1 MPSAVNT
8 PRATSRCSIAY
19 VIRLWPRAP
28 YEALMLAA
36 VPLSYSAIYVL
47 VQTEPRYTYPLL
59 WLHMLLCAQLISR
72 SRLLAG
78 AGEASDSNVGALG

>member
-1 MPSAVNT
+1 VGA
-8 PRATSRCSIAY
+8 IAY
-19 VIRLWPRAP
+19 LIRLWPRSP

-59 WLHMLLCAQLISR
+59 WLHMLLCAQLLSR

-78 AGEASDSNVGALG
+78 AEELADPNAGALG